1 MPVLSAYRQVLSEP
15 GAAAFSATGFLARL
29 PISMVTLGIVLMV
42 SAETGSYGLAG
53 GISAAFVV
61 ASSLAALLQG
71 RLIDRLGQRP
81 VLLPAIA
88 LCSLSLSLLAWAV
101 EAGHRVP
108 LPHVLAAVAGA
119 TMPAVGAAVRAR
131 WTHALANPSE
141 RQTAFALEAVV
152 DELVYL
158 LGPPLATVLAT
169 TVQPAA
175 GLVAAIV
182 TGLVGTLLFC
192 SLRAT
197 EPPAHPVHSESG
209 ARTSM
214 PWLQLV
220 PLALICLAMGG
231 VFGST
236 EVVTVAFA
244 EDLGEKSIAGVLLSL
259 WALGSLVAGFA
270 TGAVSWRNTPAA
282 RMRLGVVAFTVLM
295 APTPLVGGAVA
306 MGVLLFLA
314 GFAIAPTLIAAVS
327 FVEQTVPARRLTEG
341 IAILTTTIAAGIAP
355 GAAVAGV
362 VIDAHGPHAA
372 YLVPVC
378 SGLIGVVAAVATRGG
393 RSIGSSRDDV
403 DELVATGDGP
413 PDA

>member
-1 MPVLSAYRQVLSEP
+1 
-15 GAAAFSATGFLARL
+15 
-29 PISMVTLGIVLMV
+29 
-42 SAETGSYGLAG
+42 
-53 GISAAFVV
+53 
-61 ASSLAALLQG
+61 
-71 RLIDRLGQRP
+71 
-81 VLLPAIA
+81 
-88 LCSLSLSLLAWAV
+88 
-101 EAGHRVP
+101 
-108 LPHVLAAVAGA
+108 
-119 TMPAVGAAVRAR
+119 
-131 WTHALANPSE
+131 
-141 RQTAFALEAVV
+141 
-152 DELVYL
+152 
-158 LGPPLATVLAT
+158 
-169 TVQPAA
+169 
-175 GLVAAIV
+175 
-182 TGLVGTLLFC
+182 
-192 SLRAT
+192 
-197 EPPAHPVHSESG
+197 
-209 ARTSM
+209 
-214 PWLQLV
+214 
-220 PLALICLAMGG
+220 
-231 VFGST
+231 
-236 EVVTVAFA
+236 
-244 EDLGEKSIAGVLLSL
+244 
-259 WALGSLVAGFA
+259 VAGFA